1 MFPKLLMKAKQF
13 MMTPN
18 QDRPTMINHQVQDH
32 STTTSISII
41 IQKLYIINHQ
51 KNLMGQSQD
60 HNYIIIRRPL
70 YMMFMNLILPLRLKS
85 NPKMII
91 LVTELLFMTQL
102 LFIEV
107 MFQLNPKLKL
117 MPEVGVVTI
126 YLTQCMGENF
136 KNSADNTGI

>member
-1 MFPKLLMKAKQF
+1 MFPKLLMKVRQF

-18 QDRPTMINHQVQDH
+18 QDRHHLPTMTNHHQDH
-32 STTTSISII
+32 STTSIVI

-60 HNYIIIRRPL
+60 HNYIIRRPL
-70 YMMFMNLILPLRLKS
+70 CMMFMNLILPLRLKS

-91 LVTELLFMTQL
+91 LVKELLFMTQL

>member
-1 MFPKLLMKAKQF
+1 
-13 MMTPN
+13 
-18 QDRPTMINHQVQDH
+18 
-32 STTTSISII
+32 
-41 IQKLYIINHQ
+41 
-51 KNLMGQSQD
+51 MGHQSQD
-60 HNYIIIRRPL
+60 HNYIIIRRL
-70 YMMFMNLILPLRLKS
+70 LCMMFMNLILPLRLKS

-91 LVTELLFMTQL
+91 LVKELLFMTQL

>member
-18 QDRPTMINHQVQDH
+18 QDLPTMINHQVQDH
-32 STTTSISII
+32 STTSISI

-51 KNLMGQSQD
+51 KNLMGQYQD
-60 HNYIIIRRPL
+60 HNYIIRRPL
-70 YMMFMNLILPLRLKS
+70 CMMFMNLILPLRLKS

-91 LVTELLFMTQL
+91 LVKELLFMTQL

-126 YLTQCMGENF
+126 YLTQCMAENF